1 MDSIEIV
8 STVNALLHETSGTL
22 EVWLAKILPR
32 VSDSWWDDCVLSSL
46 SYAQREIAQK
56 KNFSRLS
63 DFDLAALLR
72 IAKKSWYDMSTV
84 VYLRSSERECIS
96 EMINVRNNWAHC
108 GTELPGKDTILHD
121 LKIIRQFAQ
130 QLNCDREIY
139 TRIDKLIHMVEQP
152 DSISA
157 AARNPGSIKNEVDQ
171 IHRAN
176 QEIQQ
181 NSLVYLISDPQ
192 KRGFVTGVSKL
203 GNTTKYSVFID
214 NAIRTYYEGQIAPVV
229 TAANY
234 NWVDVNHFRNMM
246 TSYQINN
253 PSGQNLYSLNTA
265 RIDFVPYQFRPAL
278 KMIHSDEPRIL
289 IADSVGVGKTIEA
302 GLIIKELSA
311 RRELE
316 KILIIC
322 PRPLVAERKWE
333 LEMKRFDED
342 FIPLDGETLRQA
354 ISDSDRDGEWP
365 RRYNKAIVPYSILDN
380 RAYSGE
386 STKKQ
391 KSIGLV
397 DLDPPVHFDLVIVD
411 EAHHIRNGSME
422 KDKAFAYKCTKY
434 FCDHADAVVMLTATP
449 LQTGDDDLFTLL
461 NVLRPDIVIDKRTFS
476 MMSLPNSHISQC
488 AKLIRSADDNWQEK
502 AVQELLQVRKT
513 QWGDSVIAANPLYD
527 SILSRLHHNDICR
540 EDRVRL
546 LSDVESLHSFS
557 TMINR
562 TRRRDIQDFC
572 IRHTSTIETEFTPQ
586 QRQLHDELLRFEASA
601 LAALHN
607 ARSVPFMMSTIRRQA
622 ASCIFS
628 LAPHIRDIIDHRF
641 HEMNDDPEIEFGN
654 YDVDSHSA
662 DLLIQLA
669 QRVLRMAESL
679 PEYDPKFEK
688 TYEIIQQKQSRENN
702 KIMLFSTFRHTLY
715 YLKKRLLACGLRVE
729 QVDGSVKDEQRY
741 ELKQRFELE
750 KTNPDAIDILLF
762 TEVGSEG
769 LDYQF
774 CDMMINYDL
783 PWNPMRIEQRI
794 GRIDRR
800 GQKSEAVNIYNI
812 ITEGTVDADI
822 YHRCLMRIGVFESSI
837 GECEDILGQAASQ
850 IEKIVIDS
858 KLTDEERRKKL
869 EQMADNEVR
878 KIIELNKL
886 EEEEKELFGFDL
898 SEFTTSQEIRRAEDP
913 WINQSSLLLLINSYL
928 QERLGPGF
936 YILGDGE
943 NKTLRLSANAR
954 SQMKTDL
961 TKLPVSRSALRRNW
975 ENYLNGKRPTVAVS
989 FDAEA
994 AEKNRDCMFI
1004 TALHPLAKQ
1013 AALHFL
1019 SSDTAYIK
1027 IHVYSDAL
1035 PVGTFPFSV
1044 YAWRYTGTNP
1054 FSKLITICEDSDVA
1068 KELPDI
1074 LQNNPASISEELDS
1088 DPDWNSLELLHAN
1101 AWQTAKEQYLSDA
1114 ANIAMFKLES
1124 LENTH
1129 RNRVRSLEQQIND
1142 AYDESIRRMRIGE
1155 LETVEADFSKR
1166 IDDIKLAQARADI
1179 HTALLANGVI
1189 VIEKV

>member
-1 MDSIEIV
+1 MDNIEII
-8 STVNALLHETSGTL
+8 SNINALLHETSVTL
-22 EVWLAKILPR
+22 EAWLGKILPR
-32 VSDSWWDDCVLSSL
+32 VSNSWWDDCVLSSL
-46 SYAQREIAQK
+46 SHAQREIAHK

-72 IAKKSWYDMSTV
+72 IAKRSWYDMSTV
-84 VYLRSSERECIS
+84 VYLRSSERECIC

-108 GTELPGKDTILHD
+108 GAELPGKDTILHD
-121 LKIIRQFAQ
+121 LKILRQFAQ
-130 QLNCDREIY
+130 QLNCEKEIY
-139 TRIDKLIHMVEQP
+139 TKIDGLVHMIEQP
-152 DSISA
+152 DSIPTVTRSTGTDSSGIVQLA
-157 AARNPGSIKNEVDQ
+157 SGKQ
-171 IHRAN
+171 T
-176 QEIQQ
+176 IQQ
-181 NSLVYLISDPQ
+181 NSLVYLVSDPQ
-192 KRGFVTGVSKL
+192 KRGFVTGISKI
-203 GNTTKYSVFID
+203 GSTTKYSVFID
-214 NAIRTYYEGQIAPVV
+214 NAIRTYYEGQIAPV
-229 TAANY
+229 TSASGY
-234 NWVDVNHFRNMM
+234 DWVDVDLFRNMM

-253 PSGQNLYSLNTA
+253 PSGQNLYSLNSA

-311 RRELE
+311 RHQLE

-333 LEMKRFDED
+333 LEMRRFDEE
-342 FIPLDGETLRQA
+342 FIPLDGATLRQA
-354 ISDSDRDGEWP
+354 ISDTDRDTEWP

-380 RAYSGE
+380 RAYSGD

-411 EAHHIRNGSME
+411 EAHHIRNGSMD

-476 MMSLPNSHISQC
+476 MMSMPNAYIAKC
-488 AKLIRSADDNWQEK
+488 TKLIRSADDNWQEK
-502 AVQELLQVRKT
+502 SVQELLQVRKT

-527 SILSRLHHNDICR
+527 SILARLHQEEISR
-540 EDRVRL
+540 EERIRL

-601 LAALHN
+601 LTTLHN
-607 ARSVPFMMSTIRRQA
+607 ARSVSFMMSTIRRQA
-622 ASCIFS
+622 ASCIFG
-628 LAPHIRDIIDHRF
+628 LAPHIRDIIEHRF
-641 HEMNDDPEIEFGN
+641 REMNDDPEIEFVN
-654 YDVDSHSA
+654 YDVDSQST
-662 DLLIQLA
+662 DSLIQLA
-669 QRVLRMAESL
+669 QRVLHMADSL

-688 TYEIIQQKQSRENN
+688 TYEIIQQKQNCENN
-702 KIMLFSTFRHTLY
+702 KVMLFSTFRHTLY
-715 YLKKRLLACGLRVE
+715 YLKKKLLDCGLRVE

-750 KTNPDAIDILLF
+750 KTNPEAVDILLF

-822 YHRCLMRIGVFESSI
+822 YHRCLMRIGVFENSI
-837 GECEDILGQAASQ
+837 GECEEILGQVASQ

-858 KLTDEERRKKL
+858 KLTDAERRKKL

-898 SEFTTSQEIRRAEDP
+898 SEFTTTQEIRRAEDP
-913 WINQSSLLLLINSYL
+913 WVNQNSLRLLINSYL
-928 QERLGPGF
+928 QERLGPGS
-936 YILGDGE
+936 YILGDG
-943 NKTLRLSANAR
+943 NHKTLRLSANAR
-954 SQMKTDL
+954 SQIKADL
-961 TKLPVSRSALRRNW
+961 AKLPTSHSALRRNW
-975 ENYLNGKRPTVAVS
+975 ENYLNGKRPTAS
-989 FDAEA
+989 ITFDAEA
-994 AEKNRDCMFI
+994 AEKNRESMFI
-1004 TALHPLAKQ
+1004 TALHPLTKQ
-1013 AALHFL
+1013 AAQHFA
-1019 SSDTAYIK
+1019 SADTAYIK
-1027 IHVYSDAL
+1027 IRAFSEVL
-1035 PVGTFPFSV
+1035 PNGMYPFSV

-1054 FSKLITICEDSDVA
+1054 FSKLTTICEDPDVA
-1068 KELPDI
+1068 RELPDI
-1074 LQNNPASISEELDS
+1074 LQNNPASVFEELDAVPNW
-1088 DPDWNSLELLHAN
+1088 DDLELLHAN
-1101 AWQTAKEQYLSDA
+1101 EWKSAKEKYLSDA
-1114 ANIAMFKLES
+1114 ANIATFKLES

-1129 RNRVRSLEQQIND
+1129 RNRVRSLEQQIHD

-1155 LETVEADFSKR
+1155 LETVEADFEKR
-1166 IDDIKLAQARADI
+1166 MEDIKSAQARADI
-1179 HTALLANGVI
+1179 HTTLLANGVI
-1189 VIEKV
+1189 IIEKV